1 MLSSLTL
8 CSFGQEGGTLASVC
22 DDPNVDVVALAF
34 LTDFFG
40 TGGLPVI
47 NFAGSCNGATFPG
60 TDLLECTEIG
70 FGSLH
75 TILTFCRQ
83 DIKTCQDSGKIVL
96 LSLGGAIGNYGFSS
110 STEAQTFATT
120 LWNLFG
126 EGSSSTRP
134 FGTSVVD
141 GFDLGLISNLAL

>member
-1 MLSSLTL
+1 LLTL
-8 CSFGQEGGTLASVC
+8 PSFGQEGGTLASVC
-22 DDPNVDVVALAF
+22 QDSSVDVVALAF

-47 NFAGSCNGATFPG
+47 NFAGSCNGPTFPG

-70 FGSLH
+70 YVRTDLIVSL
-75 TILTFCRQ
+75 TYRRQ
-83 DIKTCQDSGKIVL
+83 DIQTCQDAGKVVL

-110 STEAQTFATT
+110 ASEAQTFATT

-126 EGSSSTRP
+126 EGSSGTRP

-141 GFDLGLISNLAL
+141 GFDLGTVSIW